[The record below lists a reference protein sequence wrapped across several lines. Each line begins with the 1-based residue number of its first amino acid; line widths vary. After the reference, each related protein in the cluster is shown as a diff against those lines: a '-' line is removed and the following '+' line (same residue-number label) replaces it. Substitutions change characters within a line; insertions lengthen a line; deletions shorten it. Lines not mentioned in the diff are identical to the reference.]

1 METTVVNSVDI
12 KWIEKSEKKC
22 LQLAIHGYLSEKI
35 ALEVTSKWKE
45 EIMLNLKTDDK
56 AVIVCNCLKMTGY
69 DSNARKIWQQTIS
82 DLKSQI
88 GYLWIITD
96 NKLFRT
102 AAMTMGLLTKFK
114 IRTASSESEICI
126 E

>member
-1 METTVVNSVDI
+1 MVTTAINTVEIN
-12 KWIEKSEKKC
+12 WIEKSEKKC
-22 LQLAIHGYLSEKI
+22 LQLAIQGYLSEKI
-35 ALEVTSKWKE
+35 ALEITSKWKE
-45 EIMLNLKTDDK
+45 EILLNLKKDEE
-56 AVIVCNCLKMTGY
+56 AIIVCNCLKMTGY

-88 GYLWIITD
+88 GYIWIITD

-114 IRTASSESEICI
+114 IRTASSESGICI